1 MLCRTYQRLEDGILD
16 KPDKTIRGRVS
27 LLMLYVVC
35 APFSRRSMFFFF
47 YLLKDLCSVSNGGC
61 SHRCTSLGR
70 WKVQC
75 SCPGQMQLKEDG
87 KNCRSGEWG
96 LIIVWSIHPLPLGNK
111 LFGGLGEGYLG
122 SLLESVSYDDPFAL

>member
-1 MLCRTYQRLEDGILD
+1 MLC
-16 KPDKTIRGRVS
+16 VS
-27 LLMLYVVC
+27 CLCTVFTQVYV
-35 APFSRRSMFFFF
+35 FF
-47 YLLKDLCSVSNGGC
+47 YLLKDLCSVNNGGC

>member
-1 MLCRTYQRLEDGILD
+1 MLCRTYQRLYDAILD
-16 KPDKTIRGRVS
+16 KPDKTIRGRVEFIDAS
-27 LLMLYVVC
+27 CILFVHRFHAGLC
-35 APFSRRSMFFFF
+35 FF
-47 YLLKDLCSVSNGGC
+47 YLLKDLCSVNNGGC

-96 LIIVWSIHPLPLGNK
+96 LIIVWSIHPLPLGNR

-122 SLLESVSYDDPFAL
+122 SLLESVSYDDPFAP

>member
-1 MLCRTYQRLEDGILD
+1 MEFIDALCILFVYLHS
-16 KPDKTIRGRVS
+16 G
-27 LLMLYVVC
+27 LC
-35 APFSRRSMFFFF
+35 FF